1 MQQAYRA
8 LRIVS
13 EAQTIRIILR
23 PDPGELMLKELSVA
37 CSSLNTESSSGI
49 KAVVLDFNA
58 EAQQG
63 IRDIP
68 ITNETMQAYL
78 TGKIPGSKEPGSV
91 PIIVEAART
100 SIQGI
105 AQPVLAVVRATP
117 SAAAWV
123 LIQAAD
129 LTLVAHH
136 AVLTISNPET
146 GDNSLHARN
155 VIAPLAGASEGTGA
169 RGETDGRD
177 RAGATTSN
185 TEVGNETLNGLQAAR
200 LGYITWSVSSHDIH
214 KEMERILDMLRE
226 KSAIALR
233 LTKAS
238 TRLGQSPQSDH
249 TSHLEALKQV
259 NAFYLKEVMQT
270 KDAAE
275 GLHAFLEK
283 RKPNWKNK

>member
-13 EAQTIRIILR
+13 EAQIIRIILA
-23 PDPGELMLKELSVA
+23 PEPGELMLKELSAA
-37 CSSLNTESSSGI
+37 CASLNTESSSGF

-63 IRDIP
+63 IKDIP
-68 ITNETMQAYL
+68 ITNETMQAYSM
-78 TGKIPGSKEPGSV
+78 GKMPGSKAPGSV
-91 PIIVEAART
+91 PIIVEAAHA
-100 SIQGI
+100 SIQAI
-105 AQPVLAVVRATP
+105 PQPVLAVVRTTP

-123 LIQAAD
+123 FIQAAD
-129 LTLVAHH
+129 LTLVAHD
-136 AVLTISNPET
+136 AMLTISNPET

-155 VIAPLAGASEGTGA
+155 VVAPLAGA
-169 RGETDGRD
+169 RDG
-177 RAGATTSN
+177 AGATTSN
-185 TEVGNETLNGLQAAR
+185 TEAGNETLNGLQAAR
-200 LGYITWSVSSHDIH
+200 LGYITWSVPSHDIH

-238 TRLGQSPQSDH
+238 TRLGQSAQSGH
-249 TSHLEALKQV
+249 TPHLEALKQV
-259 NAFYLKEVMQT
+259 KAFYLKEVMQT

>member
-13 EAQTIRIILR
+13 EAQIIRIILASE
-23 PDPGELMLKELSVA
+23 PGELMLKELSAA
-37 CSSLNTESSSGI
+37 CASLNTESSSGI

-63 IRDIP
+63 IKDIP
-68 ITNETMQAYL
+68 ITNETMQAYSM
-78 TGKIPGSKEPGSV
+78 GKMPGSKAPGSV
-91 PIIVEAART
+91 PIIVESARA
-100 SIQGI
+100 SIQAI
-105 AQPVLAVVRATP
+105 PQPVLAVVHTTP

-129 LTLVAHH
+129 LTLVAQD

-155 VIAPLAGASEGTGA
+155 VVAPLADA
-169 RGETDGRD
+169 RGG
-177 RAGATTSN
+177 AGATTSN
-185 TEVGNETLNGLQAAR
+185 TAVGNETLNGLQAAR
-200 LGYITWSVSSHDIH
+200 LGYITWSVPSHDIH

-238 TRLGQSPQSDH
+238 TRLGQSAQSGH
-249 TSHLEALKQV
+249 ISHLEALKQV
-259 NAFYLKEVMQT
+259 KAFYLKEVMQT

>member
-1 MQQAYRA
+1 MQQAYRV
-8 LRIVS
+8 LSIVS
-13 EAQTIRIILR
+13 EAQTIRIILAS
-23 PDPGELMLKELSVA
+23 DPGELMLKELSAA
-37 CSSLNTESSSGI
+37 CASLNTESSSGI

-68 ITNETMQAYL
+68 ITNEAMQTYSMD
-78 TGKIPGSKEPGSV
+78 KKPGSKASASI
-91 PIIVEAART
+91 PIIVEATRT
-100 SIQGI
+100 SIQAI
-105 AQPVLAVVRATP
+105 PQPVLAVVHITP

-129 LTLVAHH
+129 LTLVAHDV
-136 AVLTISNPET
+136 VLTVSNPET
-146 GDNSLHARN
+146 GDNSLPAGN
-155 VIAPLAGASEGTGA
+155 VVAPLAGA
-169 RGETDGRD
+169 RGEV
-177 RAGATTSN
+177 GATTSN
-185 TEVGNETLNGLQAAR
+185 SEAGNETLNGLQAAR
-200 LGYITWSVSSHDIH
+200 LGYVTWSVPSHDIH

-238 TRLGQSPQSDH
+238 TRLGQPTQPGH
-249 TSHLEALKQV
+249 ASHLEALKQV
-259 NAFYLKEVMQT
+259 KAFYLKEVMQT

>member
-13 EAQTIRIILR
+13 EAQIIRIILASE
-23 PDPGELMLKELSVA
+23 PGELMLKELSAA
-37 CSSLNTESSSGI
+37 CASLNTESSSGI

-63 IRDIP
+63 IKDIP
-68 ITNETMQAYL
+68 ITNETMQAYSM
-78 TGKIPGSKEPGSV
+78 GKMPGSKAPGSV
-91 PIIVEAART
+91 PIIVEAARA
-100 SIQGI
+100 SIQAI
-105 AQPVLAVVRATP
+105 PQPVLAVVHTTP

-123 LIQAAD
+123 LIQVAD
-129 LTLVAHH
+129 LTLVAHD
-136 AVLTISNPET
+136 AVLTVSNPET
-146 GDNSLHARN
+146 GDNSPHARN
-155 VIAPLAGASEGTGA
+155 VVALPAGA
-169 RGETDGRD
+169 
-177 RAGATTSN
+177 RASN

-200 LGYITWSVSSHDIH
+200 LGYITWSVPSHDIH

-238 TRLGQSPQSDH
+238 TRLSQSAQSGH

-259 NAFYLKEVMQT
+259 KAFYLKEVMQT